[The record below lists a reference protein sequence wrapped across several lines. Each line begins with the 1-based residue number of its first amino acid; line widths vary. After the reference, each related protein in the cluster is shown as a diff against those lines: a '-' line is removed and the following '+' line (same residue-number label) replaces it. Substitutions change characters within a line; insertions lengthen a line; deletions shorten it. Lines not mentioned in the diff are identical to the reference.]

1 MKKSLDRMLLL
12 SCRSPFLDDAKIY
25 APMANLYLKSYIN
38 KNVPDVDVV
47 LGDDEYELDNP
58 DYFKPYDI
66 IGLSVMTPQREEAL
80 KILHAVKRYDPD
92 KVVVVGGPHVKHYA
106 GDIIDAKEP
115 YDWIVPLD
123 GERVLTGILKGETD
137 FNHQYIRTGIKWE
150 DGKSQRIVMDT
161 IDDPRILIDIMTK
174 KDVDEAPR
182 PDRSSKNAVKVIGN
196 YHYKLGDRDSTTMM
210 SARGCPEQ
218 CSFCE
223 DAMTAV
229 KWSSYDSINNQLDD
243 IKNLG
248 YGGVYMFD
256 DLFAISM
263 PKIRPITEQL
273 SKKNLIYRCNA
284 QARYF
289 TKWGEDMAKLLS
301 DTGCYE
307 IAFGAET
314 GSQKILDNIR
324 KRTTVE
330 ANYQTIEYANKH
342 DIIVKAFILLGLP
355 GEDME
360 TLKDTEK
367 LVNFLMQDKRNDFG
381 AYVFYPYKGTQLRDS
396 LDRGEDPGMSM
407 LVEEGLGAYGIKGGN
422 TEAGVIQTNDLTN
435 KQLIDFRDY
444 LVNKYHP
451 ESGKE
456 KWSKFHDTHMESE
469 VEYER

>member
-1 MKKSLDRMLLL
+1 VKLENLLLL

-25 APMANLYLKSYIN
+25 APMANLYLKSFIN
-38 KNVPDVDVV
+38 KELPDVNVV
-47 LGDDEYELDNP
+47 LGDDNYQLDNP
-58 DYFKPYDI
+58 DYFAPYDA

-80 KILHAVKRYDPD
+80 KILHAVKKYTPN
-92 KVVVVGGPHVKHYA
+92 KTVIVGGPHVKHYA
-106 GDIIDAKEP
+106 GDIIEAKEP

-123 GERVLTGILKGETD
+123 GEKTIVGILKGETD
-137 FNHQYIRTGIKWE
+137 KFIHQYIRTGIKWE
-150 DGKSQRIVMDT
+150 DGKSQRVVMDT
-161 IDDPRILIDIMTK
+161 LTDPRILIDVMSK
-174 KDVDEAPR
+174 KDIDEAPR
-182 PDRSSKNAVKVIGN
+182 PDRSSANAIEVIGN
-196 YHYKLGDRDSTTMM
+196 YHYKLGDVDSTTMM
-210 SARGCPEQ
+210 SARGCPER

-229 KWSSYDSINNQLDD
+229 KWSSQDSIDAQLQD
-243 IKNLG
+243 IQNLG
-248 YGGVYMFD
+248 YKGVYMFD

-263 PKIRPITEQL
+263 PKIKPITEQL
-273 SKKNLIYRCNA
+273 AKRDLIYRCNA

-314 GSQKILDNIR
+314 GSQKILDNIQ
-324 KRTTVE
+324 KRTTIE
-330 ANYQTIEYANKH
+330 SNYKTIEYANKH
-342 DIIVKAFILLGLP
+342 GIIVKAFILLGLP
-355 GEDME
+355 GEDKQ
-360 TLKDTEK
+360 TLADTDK
-367 LVNFLMQDKRNDFG
+367 FINYLMQDPRNDFG

-422 TEAGVIQTNDLTN
+422 TEAGVVETDALSN
-435 KQLIDFRDY
+435 KELIDFRDY

-456 KWSKFHDTHMESE
+456 KWSKFHDTHLNSE
-469 VEYER
+469 VEYE